1 MSGPRE
7 IKEDC
12 MTPVTFQRNS
22 AAWLTILAMGSSLAF
37 AGCRSAA
44 AEPRKSN
51 EPSVA
56 IKVDTVT
63 VSQQTLPRFLTLTGT
78 LLPNQKADVAAD
90 VNGKIQ
96 ATFVERGSFVSRG
109 FALAS
114 VDPRSAAI
122 SRAEA
127 SAQARA
133 LEAQSSLAS
142 ADCERAE
149 KLFRDGSISPAEH
162 ERQAAQCQATGWSKK
177 AAEARAQLAGKM
189 LGDSTI
195 RAPFSGIIAERLV
208 TVGEYVRPHTRV
220 VTLVDIDTLRL
231 ELTVSESDIANVHE
245 GQVVGFHVAS
255 SGDEEFSAIIKY
267 VGPALRRASRDL
279 VVEASLDNAA
289 RKLKPGMFATAKIGL
304 GTYESTVVPATAL
317 REEGSTRHIFV
328 VSQKKLEE
336 RVVETGERVGDV
348 VAIAKGV
355 APGEQVVTRSGSE
368 LKDGSSVQ

>member
-1 MSGPRE
+1 MSGRRE
-7 IKEDC
+7 NKEDC
-12 MTPVTFQRNS
+12 MTDVTFQKSS
-22 AAWLTILAMGSSLAF
+22 AAWLTVLAIGSGLAF

-44 AEPRKSN
+44 AEPRKN
-51 EPSVA
+51 EPPPAV
-56 IKVDTVT
+56 KVDTVT
-63 VSQQTLPRFLTLTGT
+63 VSQRTLPRFLTLTGT

-90 VNGKIQ
+90 VSGKIQ
-96 ATFVERGSFVSRG
+96 KTFVERGSFVTQG

-122 SRAEA
+122 STTEA

-133 LEAQSSLAS
+133 LEAQSNLAS

-149 KLFRDGSISPAEH
+149 KLFRDGALSQAEH

-177 AAEARAQLAGKM
+177 AAQARAQLAGKM

-195 RAPFSGIIAERLV
+195 RAPFSGIISERLV
-208 TVGEYVRPHTRV
+208 TVGEYVRPDTRV

-231 ELTVSESDIANVHE
+231 ELTVSESDIGNVHE

-255 SGDEEFSAIIKY
+255 FGDEDFSATVKY

-279 VVEASLDNAA
+279 LVEASLDNAA
-289 RKLKPGMFATAKIGL
+289 RKLKPGMFATAKIEL
-304 GTYESTVVPATAL
+304 GTYDSPVVPATAV

-328 VSQKKLEE
+328 VKEKKLEE
-336 RVVETGERVGDV
+336 RVVETGEQVGDV

-355 APGEQVVTRSGSE
+355 APGEQIVARNGSD

>member
-1 MSGPRE
+1 
-7 IKEDC
+7 
-12 MTPVTFQRNS
+12 MTPVTFQKSS
-22 AAWLTILAMGSSLAF
+22 AARLTVLAMGSSLAF
-37 AGCRSAA
+37 AGCGSAA
-44 AEPRKSN
+44 AEPRQSN
-51 EPSVA
+51 ETAA
-56 IKVDTVT
+56 IHVDTVI
-63 VSQQTLPRFLTLTGT
+63 VSQRTLPRFLTLTGT

-90 VNGKIQ
+90 VSGKIQ
-96 ATFVERGSFVSRG
+96 ATFVERGSFVSKG
-109 FALAS
+109 FPLAS

-122 SRAEA
+122 SRTEA

-133 LEAQSSLAS
+133 LEAQSNLAS

-149 KLFRDGSISPAEH
+149 NLFRDGSLSPAEH

-177 AAEARAQLAGKM
+177 AAEARAQLAGKT

-195 RAPFSGIIAERLV
+195 RAPFSGIISERLV
-208 TVGEYVRPHTRV
+208 TVGEYVRPDTRV

-231 ELTVSESDIANVHE
+231 ELTVSESDIASVHE

-255 SGDEEFSAIIKY
+255 FGDEDFSATIKY

-279 VVEASLDNAA
+279 VVEANLGNDA

-304 GTYESTVVPATAL
+304 GTYDSAVVPATAL
-317 REEGSTRHIFV
+317 REEGSTRHVFV

-336 RVVETGERVGDV
+336 RVVETGEQVGDV

-355 APGEQVVTRSGSE
+355 VVGEQVVVKNGSE

>member
-1 MSGPRE
+1 
-7 IKEDC
+7 
-12 MTPVTFQRNS
+12 MTPVTFQKNA
-22 AAWLTILAMGSSLAF
+22 AAWMTVLAMGSSLAF

-44 AEPRKSN
+44 ADPRKSAAA
-51 EPSVA
+51 PPPV
-56 IKVDTVT
+56 KVDTVT
-63 VSQQTLPRFLTLTGT
+63 VTQRTLPRFLTLTGT

-96 ATFVERGSFVSRG
+96 ATFVERGSFVVKG

-133 LEAQSSLAS
+133 LEAQSALAS

-149 KLFRDGSISPAEH
+149 SLFRDGSISQA
-162 ERQAAQCQATGWSKK
+162 ERQRQTAQCQASGWSTK
-177 AAEARAQLAGKM
+177 AADARAQLAGKM

-195 RAPFSGIIAERLV
+195 RAPFSGVVAERLV
-208 TVGEYVRPHTRV
+208 TVGEYVRPDTRV

-231 ELTVSESDIANVHE
+231 ELTVSESAIADVHE
-245 GQVVGFHVAS
+245 GQVVSFHVAS
-255 SGDEEFSAIIKY
+255 FDEDFSATIKY

-279 VVEASLDNAA
+279 VVEASLENAA
-289 RKLKPGMFATAKIGL
+289 RKLKPGMFATAKVGL
-304 GTYESTVVPATAL
+304 GTYDSAVVPRTAL
-317 REEGSTRHIFV
+317 REEGSTHHVFV

-336 RVVETGERVGDV
+336 RVVETGEQVGEV

-355 APGEQVVTRSGSE
+355 TAGELVVAKNGSD
-368 LKDGSSVQ
+368 LKDGSSVE

>member
-1 MSGPRE
+1 
-7 IKEDC
+7 
-12 MTPVTFQRNS
+12 MTAVTFQKNS
-22 AAWLTILAMGSSLAF
+22 ATWLTILAMGSSLAF

-51 EPSVA
+51 EPPAAV
-56 IKVDTVT
+56 KVDTVT
-63 VSQQTLPRFLTLTGT
+63 VSQRTLPRFLTLTGT

-90 VNGKIQ
+90 VSGKIQ
-96 ATFVERGSFVSRG
+96 ATFVERGSFASKG
-109 FALAS
+109 SALAS
-114 VDPRSAAI
+114 IDPRSAAI
-122 SRAEA
+122 SRTEA

-133 LEAQSSLAS
+133 LEAQSTLAS

-149 KLFRDGSISPAEH
+149 KLFRDGSLSQAEH

-177 AAEARAQLAGKM
+177 AAQARADLAGKM

-195 RAPFSGIIAERLV
+195 RAPFAGIVAERLV
-208 TVGEYVRPHTRV
+208 TVGEYVRPDTRV

-231 ELTVSESDIANVHE
+231 ELTVSESAIANVHE
-245 GQVVGFHVAS
+245 GQVVSFHVAS
-255 SGDEEFSAIIKY
+255 FDDDFSATIKY

-289 RKLKPGMFATAKIGL
+289 RKLKPGMFATAKIEL
-304 GTYESTVVPATAL
+304 STYDSAVVPATAL
-317 REEGSTRHIFV
+317 REEGSTKHIFV

-336 RVVETGERVGDV
+336 RVVETGEQVGDI

-355 APGEQVVTRSGSE
+355 APGDVIVARNGSE
-368 LKDGSSVQ
+368 LKDGTSVE